1 MTTSPYTADQAG
13 LCVSTLHPSP
23 GQHVPGDVERL
34 ILVAGQAGFR
44 GLAFQPNWVASY
56 GAAQTRKLLDDQ
68 GMFAGALEGAMNW
81 GQGPKGAGADAD
93 LLLDAA
99 SAIGAGV
106 LHAAN
111 MALELDSPAQSA
123 DGFAALCERARA
135 HDIKVSL
142 EFLPWYA
149 VPDLAT
155 AWQIVQAAGADN
167 GGICLDFG
175 HWWNQPGGPDYE
187 LLRTIPGEKISYVQP
202 TDSPAAP
209 YASTSDYF
217 TRNITERPL
226 PGDGPIDVPPIF
238 AALADIGA
246 KPYFAYQVCNPAMA
260 SEGAET
266 MAAKLRANAEK
277 IFA

>member
-1 MTTSPYTADQAG
+1 MATSTYTADQAG

-23 GQHVPGDVERL
+23 REHVRDDVERL
-34 ILVAGQAGFR
+34 IRVAGRAGFR

-56 GAAQTRKLLDDQ
+56 GAAETRRLLEDE
-68 GMFAGALEGAMNW
+68 GMFAGALEGGMSW
-81 GQGPKGAGADAD
+81 GQGPKGGAADAD

-99 SAIGAGV
+99 SAIGARV

-111 MALELDSPAQSA
+111 MAPQLDSLAQAA

-155 AWQIVQAAGADN
+155 AWRIVQASGADN

-175 HWWNQPGGPDYE
+175 HWHNQPGGPDYD
-187 LLRTIPGEKISYVQP
+187 LLRTIPGERISYVQP
-202 TDSPAAP
+202 TGSPPAP
-209 YASTSDYF
+209 FTSATDYF
-217 TRNITERPL
+217 MRNITERPL
-226 PGDGPIDVPPIF
+226 PGEGEVDVPAIF

-246 KPYFAYQVCNPAMA
+246 EPYFAYQVCNVAMA

-266 MAAKLRANAEK
+266 MAAKLHANAEK